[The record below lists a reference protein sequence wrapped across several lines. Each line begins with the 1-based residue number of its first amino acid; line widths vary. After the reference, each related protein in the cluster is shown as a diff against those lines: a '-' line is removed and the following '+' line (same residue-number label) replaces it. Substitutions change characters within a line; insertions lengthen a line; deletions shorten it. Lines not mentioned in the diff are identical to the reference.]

1 MVAVS
6 FINPLSE
13 DGKEI
18 ARELGN
24 LNRIFDENSQLI
36 EIVLRSQAQE
46 ISDDDYIPK
55 NFAELAIKRI
65 EWYIRKKNDRNFNY
79 RKYAFLFNGD
89 IIKFDVV
96 AFYILCQAVAVR
108 FGESSRESR
117 IIMESQGSIIED
129 RLEDLSRSERK
140 ELVRRILDDLM
151 IDGQIRWTFLADLLG
166 SKKIQLNELILDKGD
181 LILDKTDFMERF
193 KDRIENRDPERMY
206 NLLIGDRIKEFIMI
220 NVIMQK
226 TEDYIKKVHEMSTN
240 IQPHPNLLEIAD
252 GISKL
257 LKEQKT
263 YYGKFDGEIKASS
276 LNQEAFPPCIKKIL
290 EGVSSGRRNDA
301 IVLLLTSF
309 LSYARLYPSI
319 FSKNVTLKVSDVDP
333 DIKIVQ
339 NEILPLIYEAAEK
352 CTPPLF
358 DDQPQEKVNIN
369 AKLGFGMHDS
379 PDLKHE
385 GETKWYTPMSCEK
398 IKIHLPDLCRP
409 DQTCK
414 TIGNPLIYYLKKL
427 KEVKSRNTQK

>member
-1 MVAVS
+1 VS

-18 ARELGN
+18 ARELGD

-46 ISDDDYIPK
+46 ISDDEYIPK

-96 AFYILCQAVAVR
+96 AFYILCQAVAIR
-108 FGESSRESR
+108 FGENSRESR

-140 ELVRRILDDLM
+140 EFVRRILDDLM

-193 KDRIENRDPERMY
+193 KDKIGNRDPERMY
-206 NLLIGDRIKEFIMI
+206 NLLIGDRIKEFIMMNI
-220 NVIMQK
+220 IMQK

-240 IQPHPNLLEIAD
+240 IQPHPYLLEIAD

-263 YYGKFDGEIKASS
+263 YYGKFDGEIKASA
-276 LNQEAFPPCIKKIL
+276 LNQEAFPPCINKIL
-290 EGVSSGRRNDA
+290 EGVGSGRRNDA

-333 DIKIVQ
+333 QIKIVQ

-352 CTPPLF
+352 CNPPLF

-379 PDLKHE
+379 IDLKHE

-409 DQTCK
+409 DQNCK
-414 TIGNPLIYYLKKL
+414 TIGNPLIYYLKRL
-427 KEVKSRNTQK
+427 KEVKSKNTQK